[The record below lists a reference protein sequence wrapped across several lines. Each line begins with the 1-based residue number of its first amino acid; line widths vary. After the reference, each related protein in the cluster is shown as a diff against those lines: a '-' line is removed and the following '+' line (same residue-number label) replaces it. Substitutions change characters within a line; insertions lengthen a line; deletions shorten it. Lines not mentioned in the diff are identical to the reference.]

1 MVKILQLFTSEAQL
15 VKSLQKGD
23 TKAQRHLYEKY
34 SARLL
39 AVCVRYINDKM
50 EAEDVMIEGFMRIFE
65 KIDQF
70 KGEGS
75 FEGWMRR
82 LMTNEALM
90 YLRTKRHI
98 EIDIDAPEAQQL
110 TNYDWA
116 DANLEADDLMAIIG
130 KLPTGYRT
138 VFNLYAIEGFSHAE
152 IAEQLGITE
161 STSKSQLHRAR
172 ALLQEMVKEAE
183 NLSRTT
189 TEVVNRLK
197 K

>member
-15 VKSLQKGD
+15 VRALQKGD

-39 AVCVRYINDKM
+39 AVCVRYINDRM

-70 KGEGS
+70 KSEGS

-183 NLSRTT
+183 NLSRATT
-189 TEVVNRLK
+189 DVVNRLK

>member
-15 VKSLQKGD
+15 VRALQKGD

-70 KGEGS
+70 KSEGS

-110 TNYDWA
+110 SNYDWA

>member
-110 TNYDWA
+110 SNYDWA

>member
-15 VKSLQKGD
+15 VRALQKGD

-70 KGEGS
+70 KSEGS

-183 NLSRTT
+183 NLSRAT

>member
-15 VKSLQKGD
+15 VRALQKGD
-23 TKAQRHLYEKY
+23 IKAQRHLYEKY

-70 KGEGS
+70 KSEGS

-116 DANLEADDLMAIIG
+116 DADLEADDLMAIIG

-183 NLSRTT
+183 NLSRAT

>member
-75 FEGWMRR
+75 FEGWMKRIVVTQA
-82 LMTNEALM
+82 LMTLRSNRHLM
-90 YLRTKRHI
+90 M
-98 EIDIDAPEAQQL
+98 EV
-110 TNYDWA
+110 
-116 DANLEADDLMAIIG
+116 NLEA
-130 KLPTGYRT
+130 
-138 VFNLYAIEGFSHAE
+138 
-152 IAEQLGITE
+152 EQEYSNHHYELTH
-161 STSKSQLHRAR
+161 L
-172 ALLQEMVKEAE
+172 EA
-183 NLSRTT
+183 
-189 TEVVNRLK
+189 
-197 K
+197 

>member
-110 TNYDWA
+110 SNYDWA
-116 DANLEADDLMAIIG
+116 DANLEVDDLMAIIG

>member
-1 MVKILQLFTSEAQL
+1 
-15 VKSLQKGD
+15 
-23 TKAQRHLYEKY
+23 
-34 SARLL
+34 
-39 AVCVRYINDKM
+39 
-50 EAEDVMIEGFMRIFE
+50 VMIEGFMRIFE

-70 KGEGS
+70 KSEGS

-183 NLSRTT
+183 NLSRATT
-189 TEVVNRLK
+189 DVVNRLK

>member
-15 VKSLQKGD
+15 VRALQKGD

-70 KGEGS
+70 KSEGS

-110 TNYDWA
+110 SNYDWA

-183 NLSRTT
+183 NLSRAT

>member
-15 VKSLQKGD
+15 VRALQKGD

-70 KGEGS
+70 KSEGS

-98 EIDIDAPEAQQL
+98 EIDIDASEAQQL
-110 TNYDWA
+110 SNYDWA

-183 NLSRTT
+183 NLSRAT